1 MTRQNIVST
10 NLKSVGYEDETLEVE
25 FKTFSI
31 YQYYNVPE
39 SIYFGLLIAVSK
51 GTFLNTYIK
60 DRYRCRKIR

>member
-10 NLKSVGYEDETLEVE
+10 NLKSVGYEDGTLEVE

-39 SIYFGLLIAVSK
+39 SIYFRLLNAVSK

>member
-10 NLKSVGYEDETLEVE
+10 NLKSIGYEGGTLEVE

-39 SIYFGLLIAVSK
+39 NIYFGLLNAVSK

-60 DRYRCRKIR
+60 DRYRYRKIR